1 VTAIEGRCLCGAVRY
16 RIEGAPLAMY
26 HCHCTQCR
34 HASGASFATNL
45 LVRTETFALTAGA
58 EVLASFASSPGKQRH
73 FCSRCGS
80 PIYSA
85 AEATPQ
91 IRSIRGGTVEGDPGV
106 RPTAHIHV
114 ASKSPWFEI
123 TDGLTQR
130 PAGLG
135 DR

>member
-1 VTAIEGRCLCGAVRY
+1 MTAIEGRCLCDAVRY
-16 RIEGAPLAMY
+16 RIAGAPLAMY
-26 HCHCTQCR
+26 HCHCAQCR

-45 LVRTETFALTAGA
+45 LVSSETFALTAGA
-58 EVLASFASSPGKQRH
+58 EALASFESSPGKRRY

-91 IRSIRGGTVEGDPGV
+91 IRSIRCGTVVGDPGV

-123 TDGLTQR
+123 TDGLPER
-130 PAGLG
+130 ALGLA
-135 DR
+135 D